1 MLSVHYQYVLGVPAD
16 TQAVGLC
23 AASPRWRCG
32 LFASIPHAK
41 TIKNLL
47 ANFQIVVF
55 LSRKNLLNNM
65 RS

>member
-16 TQAVGLC
+16 TQAVGLY

-41 TIKNLL
+41 TIENLL
-47 ANFQIVVF
+47 ANFQGVLLPF
-55 LSRKNLLNNM
+55 RRK
-65 RS
+65 